1 VVAAYGL
8 GCLATGYLLVRATR
22 GEDVRDEGS
31 GRVGATNVGRVLG
44 PQGFVITLLGDMAKA
59 ALAVGVGLWL
69 GEGPRGGWLALLAV
83 VGGHIWPAPLKFRG
97 GRGIAPAL
105 GGLLALDVPL
115 LLAVVAAGLLILLA
129 LRRFTGSGLL
139 AVALA
144 PGAALLLDR
153 SLPVVGVVA
162 TLAALLWLA
171 HRDHLG
177 TAFTPKGRAGASA
190 P

>member
-1 VVAAYGL
+1 
-8 GCLATGYLLVRATR
+8 
-22 GEDVRDEGS
+22 
-31 GRVGATNVGRVLG
+31 
-44 PQGFVITLLGDMAKA
+44 MAKA
-59 ALAVGVGLWL
+59 ALAVSVGLWL

-83 VGGHIWPAPLKFRG
+83 VCGHIWPAPLGFRG

-105 GGLLALDVPL
+105 GGLLALDAPL
-115 LLAVVAAGLLILLA
+115 LLAVVATGLLILLA

-144 PGAALLLDR
+144 PGAALLLGR
-153 SLPVVGVVA
+153 NLPVVGMAA

-177 TAFTPKGRAGASA
+177 TAFRSKGRAGASA